1 MINRKEILE
10 EAVHR
15 CLRDMY
21 LWSQPS
27 IDIDELLKTGYKDT
41 EENPLYRKYYL
52 SCKNFVYLK
61 DVYINAYRMKDD
73 WDNDFETII
82 NYLYTGGYKST
93 YIKDKDGYGHRSYED
108 VPSIYKYLDKEDA
121 DIVMSL
127 IGECK
132 DFYRVN
138 READSFSFT
147 MSLGVGSPTSNA
159 KEVEEYWQ
167 ANGRPNFVIKDFYI
181 EDVLYGTEENDY
193 EPEMT
198 EEEFINT
205 LK

>member
-41 EENPLYRKYYL
+41 EESPLYRKHYL
-52 SCKNFVYLK
+52 SSKNFVYLK
-61 DVYINAYRMKDD
+61 DTYINAYRMEDD
-73 WDNDFETII
+73 WENDFETLI
-82 NYLYTGGYKST
+82 NYLYSGGLKSKYIKEEGCPGYK
-93 YIKDKDGYGHRSYED
+93 GYEK

-138 READSFSFT
+138 KEANDFSFT
-147 MSLGVGSPTSNA
+147 MALGVGSPTSNA

-167 ANGRPNFVIKDFYI
+167 DNNRPNFTIKDFYI
-181 EDVLYGTEENDY
+181 EDILYGTEENDY
-193 EPEMT
+193 EPEMS
-198 EEEFINT
+198 EEDFINT

>member
-1 MINRKEILE
+1 MISRKEILE
-10 EAVHR
+10 EAVHK

-27 IDIDELLKTGYKDT
+27 IDIDELLKTGYKDKK
-41 EENPLYRKYYL
+41 ESPLYRRHYL
-52 SCKNFVYLK
+52 SSKNFTYIK
-61 DVYINAYRMKDD
+61 DAYISAYRMKDD
-73 WDNDFETII
+73 WENDFETII
-82 NYLYTGGYKST
+82 NYLYSGGL
-93 YIKDKDGYGHRSYED
+93 KDKYIQEEGKPGYRGCEK

-132 DFYRVN
+132 NFYRVDK
-138 READSFSFT
+138 EARDFSFT
-147 MSLGVGSPTSNA
+147 MALGVGSPTSND

-167 ANGRPNFVIKDFYI
+167 VNGRPNFITKDFYI
-181 EDVLYGTEENDY
+181 DDVLYGTEETDY
-193 EPEMT
+193 EPEMS